1 MCERKP
7 PQRPRSNPDPRLSP
21 VTFDRQLVQ
30 AVRVGDELVEPAC
43 DNKNLDGPERYFA
56 DHKVGDS
63 PDFGVFK
70 HGTDHVISVHGFFD
84 ADMSVCL
91 KIV

>member
-1 MCERKP
+1 MNAIRM
-7 PQRPRSNPDPRLSP
+7 
-21 VTFDRQLVQ
+21 
-30 AVRVGDELVEPAC
+30 VEFFVLFTLAC

-70 HGTDHVISVHGFFD
+70 HGTDHVISVHGFFE

-91 KIV
+91 KIVKMLNDEEPESHYTCKPLNH